1 MSGDVFGNGMLL
13 SKHIRL
19 IGAFDHRH
27 VFLDPDPDAARSWE
41 ERKRLFELPRSSWD
55 DYDREL
61 ISEGGGV
68 FPRAAKSIPLS
79 PQVREALD
87 VRGEAL
93 APNDLIRALLAAPVD
108 LLWNGGIGTY
118 VKARAETHA
127 DAGDKA
133 NDGVRVN
140 GADLRCRVVAEGG
153 NLGLTQRA
161 RIEYAR
167 KGGRINNDAIDNS
180 GGVDCSDREVNIK
193 VLLDQVVASGDMTRK
208 QRDELLV
215 DMTGTV
221 AALVL
226 KDNREQT
233 ETLSLAEAQAPG
245 MVDVHARFLEA
256 LEHSRKLDR
265 ELEALPTAEELAER
279 NREDAGLTRPELAVA
294 LAFSKIDLYA
304 ELLDSDVPGGPPPVG
319 RARPLLP
326 DAAAA
331 ALRRRRSAATGC
343 AARSS
348 RRR

>member
-1 MSGDVFGNGMLL
+1 M
-13 SKHIRL
+13 
-19 IGAFDHRH
+19 
-27 VFLDPDPDAARSWE
+27 
-41 ERKRLFELPRSSWD
+41 
-55 DYDREL
+55 
-61 ISEGGGV
+61 
-68 FPRAAKSIPLS
+68 
-79 PQVREALD
+79 
-87 VRGEAL
+87 RGEAL
-93 APNDLIRALLAAPVD
+93 SPNDLIRALLAAPVD

-233 ETLSLAEAQAPG
+233 ETLSLAESQAAG

-279 NREDAGLTRPELAVA
+279 NREDARADAARAGGRPRVQQ
-294 LAFSKIDLYA
+294 DR
-304 ELLDSDVPGGPPPVG
+304 PVRRAARLR
-319 RARPLLP
+319 RARRTPTCR
-326 DAAAA
+326 ASSTAIS
-331 ALRRRRSAATGC
+331 RRRCHSASASRSAPTGC